1 MCDHAHQGSQPLHR
15 SKPVGPTERIPA
27 LDVLRGFAM
36 FGVLVAY
43 CMWSLG
49 TAPEDDWSRLDEWLA
64 EAVHF
69 AVDGKFYTILA
80 FLFGLGFSIQLAR
93 AADDPNAIETY
104 CRRLAALAA
113 IGLGHALLL
122 RNSDILLPYALTG
135 FLMIPFRRLSD
146 RAIVTAAFIAM
157 LIPAAAH
164 ALWQA
169 SGALIPQRPHLE
181 QAPYLVENAA
191 WVHYWY
197 STAIFTWPTNITLFC
212 SAFSQGVTVSCRERQ
227 VTGGRCDLRPGGN
240 RLRDGSLL
248 CAPRAACR
256 FADPASVRGPALH
269 LSLLGLSSACAA
281 ASSCRLAHNEGRSR
295 ASSARGDRPARPH
308 QLPDA
313 GGLDRTVMPDLRLV
327 RPVHACD
334 IAGAGSRRLPAGPA
348 PFSLLWL
355 RYFEFGP
362 AEWLWRV
369 FNLGVRRRS
378 SAPLPLSAPDATLTN
393 WSSGEQLLCSDDL
406 RGSLPYFRP
415 VHRPCKRGHWAT
427 ADRRGW

>member
-1 MCDHAHQGSQPLHR
+1 VCDHAHQGSQPLHR
-15 SKPVGPTERIPA
+15 SKPVGPTERILA

-197 STAIFTWPTNITLFC
+197 STAIFTWPTNITLFLFGLL
-212 SAFSQGVTVSCRERQ
+212 A
-227 VTGGRCDLRPGGN
+227 GRHRLLSRTSGDWRPLAIFGLAAIVFGTALFFAHRGLLAASLIPRPFGDL
-240 RLRDGSLL
+240 LFTFH
-248 CAPRAACR
+248 CW
-256 FADPASVRGPALH
+256 
-269 LSLLGLSSACAA
+269 GLSSAYAA
-281 ASSCRLAHNEGRSR
+281 ALLLALRTTRGARALLPLAAIGRLALTNYLMQAALIVPLCLTFGWF
-295 ASSARGDRPARPH
+295 DRFTPVTSLGLALAVFLLV
-308 QLPDA
+308 QL
-313 GGLDRTVMPDLRLV
+313 
-327 RPVHACD
+327 
-334 IAGAGSRRLPAGPA
+334 

-369 FNLGVRRRS
+369 FTYG
-378 SAPLPLSAPDATLTN
+378 
-393 WSSGEQLLCSDDL
+393 
-406 RGSLPYFRP
+406 RP
-415 VHRPCKRGHWAT
+415 PAIKRTIAVER
-427 ADRRGW
+427 A

>member
-15 SKPVGPTERIPA
+15 SKPVGPTERILA

-80 FLFGLGFSIQLAR
+80 FLFGLGYSIQLAR

-197 STAIFTWPTNITLFC
+197 STAIFTWPTNILFLFGLL
-212 SAFSQGVTVSCRERQ
+212 A
-227 VTGGRCDLRPGGN
+227 GRHRLLSRTSGDWRP
-240 RLRDGSLL
+240 L
-248 CAPRAACR
+248 
-256 FADPASVRGPALH
+256 
-269 LSLLGLSSACAA
+269 
-281 ASSCRLAHNEGRSR
+281 
-295 ASSARGDRPARPH
+295 
-308 QLPDA
+308 
-313 GGLDRTVMPDLRLV
+313 
-327 RPVHACD
+327 
-334 IAGAGSRRLPAGPA
+334 
-348 PFSLLWL
+348 
-355 RYFEFGP
+355 
-362 AEWLWRV
+362 
-369 FNLGVRRRS
+369 RS
-378 SAPLPLSAPDATLTN
+378 SAWRQS
-393 WSSGEQLLCSDDL
+393 SSGRLSSL
-406 RGSLPYFRP
+406 RTAGSLPLR
-415 VHRPCKRGHWAT
+415 
-427 ADRRGW
+427 